1 MLAGILSVVIHNVA
15 IGPIVLGPAQMV
27 SQTNAD
33 NNING
38 LKKNIEPLSVSAA
51 SQLH

>member
-15 IGPIVLGPAQMV
+15 IGPIVLGLAQMV
-27 SQTNAD
+27 SQTNSD